1 MDSFIQRIIR
11 TLEPLGEMAV
21 FFYQRFVGYH
31 RVSSWFDMAS
41 GTAYYFLLGFLPFLV
56 FLVNVMI
63 VVMASQIDA
72 LYGAVGY
79 YLPERIAGPIM
90 ADIRRIVASRS
101 TAWMWVSAVFAMYSF
116 VQGIEILIR
125 ATDSLDYARTEELAH
140 NTRQNVLVHIKGI
153 IFTLG
158 LMVVILFSLGLPVFG
173 NAFFQY
179 LNESLVLPWALVL
192 LWDILRFAAPFAVI
206 VVWLTLFYIFA
217 PHSYTPTFRQAALAS
232 LLVTCVWLLA
242 TGVYSWCMLMIPSMG
257 IAYGSLFGLFVLFI
271 WFKFIATAIIL
282 GLEFL
287 MALSEME
294 LRHKVEYLQARN
306 RASSG

>member
-1 MDSFIQRIIR
+1 MDEFIQRIIR
-11 TLEPLGEMAV
+11 KLEPLGEMAV

-56 FLVNVMI
+56 FLVNVTI
-63 VVMASQIDA
+63 VLMSSQIDA

-79 YLPERIAGPIM
+79 YLPERVAGPIM
-90 ADIRRIVASRS
+90 ADIRRIVSARS
-101 TAWMWVSAVFAMYSF
+101 TAWMWVTAVFAMYSF

-140 NTRQNVLVHIKGI
+140 DIRQTVLVHIKGV

-179 LNESLVLPWALVL
+179 LNDSLGLPEAMVI
-192 LWDILRFAAPFAVI
+192 LWDIFRFAAPFAVI
-206 VVWLTLFYIFA
+206 VVWLMLFYIFA
-217 PHSYTPTFRQAALAS
+217 PHSYTPTFRQSALTS
-232 LLVTCVWLLA
+232 LLVTCAWLLA
-242 TGVYSWCMLMIPSMG
+242 TAVYSWCMLMIPSMG

-294 LRHKVEYLQARN
+294 LRHKVEYLQAKN
-306 RASSG
+306 VVK